1 MKKILFLLAT
11 AALLAL
17 GTSASAQRR
26 SSRPAPS
33 LTAGFITLSPTY
45 CHSDGSTNDN
55 FLTLAAGVRQL
66 IPIQASTSL
75 NLAYGADLEWMMYTG
90 NNSREYLS
98 YNQNLIGVKVPF
110 SLVYK
115 YDLNDEISFFPY
127 VGLHVSGYLYGRASA
142 SAGGYSSSVNVFSE
156 DDMWTGAYKRFL
168 LGAQVGA
175 KACYENIF
183 FGIGYE
189 RSLTALMPDT
199 VVGRINFAVGFAF

>member
-90 NNSREYLS
+90 NNGREYLS

-142 SAGGYSSSVNVFSE
+142 SAAGYSSPSTFSAKTICGRVPTSVSSSVPRSVRRPATRISFSASA
-156 DDMWTGAYKRFL
+156 TSAR
-168 LGAQVGA
+168 
-175 KACYENIF
+175 
-183 FGIGYE
+183 
-189 RSLTALMPDT
+189 
-199 VVGRINFAVGFAF
+199 